1 MNLDLSSSSTRTLK
15 NTNLDLNIRTCAQI
29 FQHFLALSCQ
39 PNTKI
44 QTRTDSSKN
53 TNTNPATNFP
63 CQPSTKTTNTNPNIG
78 KNTNTNPTT
87 DLSSQP
93 NTKKNKHKP
102 KHHQEYKHKPS
113 NSSSENPQSIFR
125 KPKKLKFKHKP
136 KSDPTH
142 HWNQLTTKPLPF
154 SIHNHQQPLIKPISS
169 KPKRFRIPTRKINQ
183 KTH

>member
-93 NTKKNKHKP
+93 NTKTTNTNLNIIKNTNTNLAIHLQKTRNP
-102 KHHQEYKHKPS
+102 
-113 NSSSENPQSIFR
+113 SSENPKNSNSNTN
-125 KPKKLKFKHKP
+125 PN
-136 KSDPTH
+136 PT
-142 HWNQLTTKPLPF
+142 P
-154 SIHNHQQPLIKPISS
+154 PITGTS
-169 KPKRFRIPTRKINQ
+169 
-183 KTH
+183 

>member
-63 CQPSTKTTNTNPNIG
+63 CQP
-78 KNTNTNPTT
+78 
-87 DLSSQP
+87 
-93 NTKKNKHKP
+93 NTKQQTQTQTSARIQTQIQQQIFLVNQTQK
-102 KHHQEYKHKPS
+102 QQTQTQT
-113 NSSSENPQSIFR
+113 SSRIQTQTQQFIFR
-125 KPKKLKFKHKP
+125 KPA
-136 KSDPTH
+136 
-142 HWNQLTTKPLPF
+142 
-154 SIHNHQQPLIKPISS
+154 IHL
-169 KPKRFRIPTRKINQ
+169 Q
-183 KTH
+183 KTQKTQIQTQTQIRPHPSLELVDHQATTFLYSQPPTTHN